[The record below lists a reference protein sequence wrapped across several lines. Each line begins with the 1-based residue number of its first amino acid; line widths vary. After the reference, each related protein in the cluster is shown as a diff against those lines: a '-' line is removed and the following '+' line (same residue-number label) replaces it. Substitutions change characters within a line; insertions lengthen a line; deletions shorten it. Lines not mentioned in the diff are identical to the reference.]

1 MEGRLMFLKL
11 DNKIKKR
18 NEIVQVQIFNYAFI
32 YMLKQWSRKVNMYG
46 FLKIWKCTNEAHEKK
61 TYVLQK
67 N

>member
-32 YMLKQWSRKVNMYG
+32 YMLKQ
-46 FLKIWKCTNEAHEKK
+46 
-61 TYVLQK
+61 
-67 N
+67 